1 MKLFTSF
8 LVSFIFLGL
17 QTSSFAQTATVSG
30 KVTDAS
36 NGSPCNGVKVSVVGK
51 AIFTLTDFNGAY
63 LLSKIPAGVY
73 TIEFKSTEYKTKQLT
88 EFAIKENEQLTL
100 DVELEMRSQTTQGV
114 TVTKYIKKDTQEGA
128 VLMQRKS
135 PVLLDVV
142 PAEVITR
149 SPART
154 ASDALS
160 KVSGASI
167 QDNKF
172 AVIRGLNDRYNA
184 AYLNDAPLP
193 SSESDRKAFSFDI
206 FPVNMLENLAIVKT
220 ASADLPGEFAG
231 GIILVKTKDVP
242 LENFNS
248 LSIGGGYNTIT
259 SFKKGL
265 SAPGGKLDW
274 LGLDDGTRAI
284 PSSIPAN
291 VNYPTSISAQADLAK
306 TFTTTWGLDQK
317 MVIPNFSLQYATGFK
332 KKLKTENREFG
343 YTASISYN
351 RTNNLNQTKR
361 NSYTDNAGG
370 GSGASQIE
378 SAYIDQVNATSTLS
392 GAMLNLGLKW
402 NENHLFTLKNLY
414 SINSD
419 LRIIQRTGEVNPLD
433 PNPTLIRSNANWLTT
448 NQIFASQL
456 GGQHVIKKSVLKADW
471 TLGMSSIKRTI
482 PNMRRSI
489 YSRLQ
494 HFNDPNDP
502 NPYDT
507 TWIANISQSNCGPD
521 YGGNMFF
528 SENKEWIASAK
539 ANLTYEFAKKKKNS
553 NAELKAG
560 FFIQERQR
568 DFTARQFGYTKYGA
582 VGGSISFDYN
592 LLYLPED
599 QIFSSQNMGLIAPG
613 VGGFKLTEG
622 TKASDSYTAS
632 THLKAGYV
640 SMYNKIHKHKFI
652 YGVRIE
658 DFQQSL
664 SALKADKTPL
674 NVEMHNVDIL
684 PSINYIL
691 DMKHDQ
697 FLRFSASQTVN
708 RPEYRELAPFAFY
721 DFNTQFVLSGNDSLK
736 RAKITNLDLRYEWYP
751 SKGALVSVST
761 FYKNFQNPIEQI
773 ARPDVL
779 NEISYKNV
787 GVANNV
793 GIELEVKSNVGKL
806 FKVDSTNFLNQIQFF
821 SNLGFIHS
829 VVDVSQ
835 NIGTPYQFRP
845 LQGQSPYVFN
855 LGATYQKETFSVS
868 MNVNRVGSRIYIL
881 GSVLQPDIWEKGR
894 TFLDLQ
900 VARSFLDK
908 KLDVKINCQNLLAQ
922 HLIFYQNNYFDPAT
936 PNAIRK
942 AGNYLFTGEASGE
955 NRFDISKDDLV
966 WDTNFGRVFSFV
978 LTYKF

>member
-1 MKLFTSF
+1 MKLFTSILASLF
-8 LVSFIFLGL
+8 LILFTSLSFG
-17 QTSSFAQTATVSG
+17 QSG
-30 KVTDAS
+30 TIQGKITDAS
-36 NGSPCNGVKVSVVGK
+36 TGNPCNAVKVSLAGK
-51 AIFTLTDFNGAY
+51 AIFTLSDFNGAY
-63 LLSKIPAGVY
+63 LLSKVPEGVY
-73 TIEFKSTEYKTKQLT
+73 TIEFKSSEHKTKKLT
-88 EFAIKENEQLTL
+88 DVSLKANEQLIL
-100 DVELEMRSQTTQGV
+100 DVELEIGTQTTGGV
-114 TVTKYIKKDTQEGA
+114 TVTKYVKKDTQEGV

-135 PVLLDVV
+135 PVLMDVV
-142 PAEVITR
+142 PAEIITR

-154 ASDALS
+154 ASDALA

-206 FPVNMLENLAIVKT
+206 FPVNMLENLAIIKT

-242 LENFNS
+242 LENFTS
-248 LSIGGGYNTIT
+248 LSIGGGYNTIST
-259 SFKKGL
+259 LKKGL

-274 LGLDDGTRAI
+274 LGIDDGTRAM
-284 PSSIPAN
+284 PSSIPSN
-291 VNYPTSISAQADLAK
+291 IDFPSSMDAQANLAK
-306 TFTTTWGLDQK
+306 TFSTTWGLGQQT
-317 MVIPNFSLQYATGFK
+317 VLPNMSFQYANGFK
-332 KKLKTENREFG
+332 KKLKAENREFG
-343 YTASISYN
+343 YTASLSYN

-370 GSGASQIE
+370 GTGASQIE
-378 SAYIDQVNATSTLS
+378 SAYVDQVNSSNILS
-392 GAMLNLGLKW
+392 GAMLNLGFKL

-414 SINSD
+414 SINSEN
-419 LRIIQRTGEVNPLD
+419 RIIQRTGEVNPLET
-433 PNPTLIRSNANWLTT
+433 NPTLIRSNANWLTS

-471 TLGMSSIKRTI
+471 TLGLSTIQRNI
-482 PNMRRSI
+482 PNLRRSI
-489 YSRLQ
+489 YSRLST
-494 HFNDPNDP
+494 FNDPNDP

-507 TWIANISQSNCGPD
+507 TWVANISQSSVGPD

-528 SENKEWIASAK
+528 SVNKEWIGSAK
-539 ANLTYEFAKKKKNS
+539 ANFTYEFASKKKN

-568 DFTARQFGYTKYGA
+568 SFVARQFGYTKYGA
-582 VGGSISFDYN
+582 VGGNINFDYN

-599 QIFSSQNMGLIAPG
+599 QIFQPENMGLTAPG

-622 TKASDSYTAS
+622 TKASDSYEAS

-640 SMYNKIHKHKFI
+640 SMYQKIENHKFI

-658 DFQQSL
+658 DFQQNL
-664 SALKADKTPL
+664 TALRADKSPL
-674 NVEMHNVDIL
+674 EVNLHNLDIL
-684 PSINYIL
+684 PSLNYIFN
-691 DMKHDQ
+691 MKKDQ
-697 FLRFSASQTVN
+697 FLRVSASQTVN

-736 RAKITNLDLRYEWYP
+736 RAKITNFDVRYERYP
-751 SKGALVSVST
+751 TKGSLFSVSV

-773 ARPDVL
+773 ARPDVM

-787 GVANNV
+787 GSANNLGV
-793 GIELEVKSNVGKL
+793 ELELKSNLGKL
-806 FKVDSTNFLNQIQFF
+806 IHADSTSQLNKVQFF
-821 SNLGFIHS
+821 TNLGFIHS

-835 NIGTPYQFRP
+835 NIGTPYEFRP
-845 LQGQSPYVFN
+845 LQGQSPYIFN
-855 LGATYQKETFSVS
+855 LGANYQMKELNVS
-868 MNVNRVGSRIYIL
+868 LNVNRVGSRIYIL
-881 GSVLQPDIWEKGR
+881 GSILQPDIWEKGR

-900 VARSFLDK
+900 VAHSFLDK
-908 KLDVKINCQNLLAQ
+908 KLELKINCQNLLAQ
-922 HLIFYQNNYFDPAT
+922 HLIFYQNNYST
-936 PNAIRK
+936 TTVGGIRK
-942 AGNYLFTGEASGE
+942 VGNFLFTGEASGE
-955 NRFDISKDDLV
+955 NSFDPEKDDLV

>member
-1 MKLFTSF
+1 MSKLFGIINLIAAVVFSTA
-8 LVSFIFLGL
+8 
-17 QTSSFAQTATVSG
+17 FAQTGSITG

-36 NGSPCNGVKVSVVGK
+36 TGSPCIGVKVSIVGK
-51 AIFTLTDFNGAY
+51 SIFTTSDFNGAY
-63 LLSKIPAGVY
+63 LIKDIPAGTY
-73 TIEFKSTEYKTKQLT
+73 TIEFKSVDYKVKRVSEITVKT
-88 EFAIKENEQLTL
+88 GDQLTL
-100 DVELEMRSQTTQGV
+100 DAELEIGTQTTGSF
-114 TVTKYIKKDTQEGA
+114 TVSKYVKKDTQEGA
-128 VLMQRKS
+128 VKMQQKSQVLM
-135 PVLLDVV
+135 DIV

-184 AYLNDAPLP
+184 AYLNEAPLP

-248 LSIGGGYNTIT
+248 LSVGGGYNTIT

-265 SAPGGKLDW
+265 SATGGKLDW
-274 LGLDDGTRAI
+274 LGIDDGTRSL
-284 PSSIPAN
+284 PSSIPSN
-291 VNYPTSISAQADLAK
+291 LNFPSSMNAQAELAK
-306 TFTTTWGLDQK
+306 TFTTSWGIHQQL
-317 MVIPNFSLQYATGFK
+317 VLPNFSLQYATGLK
-332 KKLKTENREFG
+332 KKLKAENREFG
-343 YTASISYN
+343 YTASVSYN
-351 RTNNLNQTKR
+351 RTTNLNQTNR

-370 GSGASQIE
+370 GSTASQIE
-378 SAYIDQVNATSTLS
+378 SAFTDATTATSTLS
-392 GAMLNLGLKW
+392 GAMLNLGFKW
-402 NENHLFTLKNLY
+402 NENHLFTFKNLY

-419 LRIIQRTGEVNPLD
+419 QRLIQRTGEVNPLD

-448 NQIFASQL
+448 NQILSSQL
-456 GGQHVIKKSVLKADW
+456 GGQHIIKKNVLKADW
-471 TLGMSSIKRTI
+471 TLGYSSITRTI

-489 YSRLQ
+489 YSRLKQ
-494 HFNDPNDP
+494 VNDPNDP

-507 TWIANISQSNCGPD
+507 TWTANISQSNVGPD

-528 SENKEWIASAK
+528 STNKEWIASAK
-539 ANLTYEFAKKKKNS
+539 ANLTYEFAKKKHS
-553 NAELKAG
+553 SSELKAG
-560 FFIQERQR
+560 FFLQERHR
-568 DFTARQFGYTKYGA
+568 DFNARQFGYTKYGA
-582 VGGSISFDYN
+582 VGGAIAFNYN

-599 QIFSSQNMGLIAPG
+599 QIFNSENMGLISPG

-622 TKASDSYTAS
+622 TKASDSYSANS
-632 THLKAGYV
+632 QLKASYL
-640 SMYNKIHKHKFI
+640 SMYHKIDKHKII
-652 YGVRIE
+652 YGVRVE
-658 DFQQSL
+658 DFHQQL
-664 SALKADKTPL
+664 VALRADKTPL
-674 NVEMHNVDIL
+674 EVNMHNLDVL
-684 PSINYIL
+684 PSVNYIF
-691 DMKHDQ
+691 DMKKDQ
-697 FLRFSASQTVN
+697 FLRVSASQTIN

-751 SKGALVSVST
+751 TKGSLLSASL
-761 FYKNFQNPIEQI
+761 FYKHFQNPIEQI

-779 NEISYKNV
+779 NEITYKNV
-787 GVANNV
+787 GVANNL
-793 GIELEVKSNVGKL
+793 GIELELKSNLGKL
-806 FKVDSTNFLNQIQFF
+806 FHADSLSQLNNLQFF

-829 VVDVSQ
+829 VVDVSK
-835 NIGTPYQFRP
+835 NVGTPYDFRP

-855 LGATYQKETFSVS
+855 LGATYQKEALSVS
-868 MNVNRVGSRIYIL
+868 LNVNRVGSRIYIL

-900 VARSFLDK
+900 VAHSFLDK
-908 KLDVKINCQNLLAQ
+908 KLEVKLNCQNLLAQ
-922 HLIFYQNNYFDPAT
+922 HLIFYQNNFSSSASNGAFTKAT
-936 PNAIRK
+936 NF
-942 AGNYLFTGEASGE
+942 LFTGESSGE
-955 NRFDISKDDLV
+955 NRYEAQKDDLV

-978 LTYKF
+978 ITYKF